1 MNIREQVEVFDH
13 RVQEFRKCIVSVPP
27 ESFLIPLEDDE
38 WSARDI
44 LAHLIGWN
52 RYTIQ
57 GCEQIRRGDLPFY
70 FIDPG
75 QDYGKVN
82 TSLICAYP
90 ARDMQELLDEL
101 QASWQELKEYLLGLD
116 PADWEQDFGVRYQ
129 EVAITLQNS
138 VEALAD
144 DYRHHRAQIEDWLTR
159 V

>member
-1 MNIREQVEVFDH
+1 MNLREQVDVFDR
-13 RVQEFRKCIVSVPP
+13 RVQEFEKCIASAPP

-57 GCEQIRRGDLPFY
+57 GYEQIRRGDLPFY
-70 FIDPG
+70 YVNPG
-75 QDYGKVN
+75 QDFGKVN
-82 TSLICAYP
+82 TTLVRAYP
-90 ARDMQELLDEL
+90 ARDRQALLDEL

-116 PADWEQDFGVRYQ
+116 PADWERDFGVRYK
-129 EVAITLQNS
+129 EFAITIQNS
-138 VEALAD
+138 AEALAD
-144 DYRHHRAQIEDWLTR
+144 DYRHHRAQIEDWLAR

>member
-1 MNIREQVEVFDH
+1 MKIREQVEVFDH
-13 RVQEFRKCIVSVPP
+13 RVQEFERCIVSVPP

-70 FIDPG
+70 FDDPG

-82 TSLICAYP
+82 ASLVRAHP
-90 ARDMQELLDEL
+90 SQDRRELLEEL

-116 PADWEQDFGVRYQ
+116 PADWERDFGVRYK

-138 VEALAD
+138 VDALAD
-144 DYRHHRAQIEDWLTR
+144 DYRHHRAQIEDWLAR